1 MSEAALSKDLRK
13 FAFVRSK
20 KTGLCWNTKRLNAV
34 FASLLT
40 QSKIDNMSATIK
52 KKDLVEVEELEMDYC
67 PLEC

>member
-40 QSKIDNMSATIK
+40 QSKIDNMSATINK
-52 KKDLVEVEELEMDYC
+52 TKKDLVEVEELEMD
-67 PLEC
+67 